1 MKIKKENEDIS
12 KSIELNK
19 NNKNILF
26 KMLGEKAKEISK
38 LKKIMIHF

>member
-26 KMLGEKAKEISK
+26 KKKKKKAKEISK
-38 LKKIMIHF
+38 LKKTMIHF